1 MFGFAECNCNCNC
14 NSCPLT
20 LCMLPLQQG
29 NSHPALAAYQFTLR
43 LRLDSTWLD
52 STRETGRLQVP
63 FGITQ
68 SRSRSQS
75 QHFACRLRISISTTI
90 PYTDSQIDGQTDEE
104 ADYAVCVRVRVVV
117 EVLSCFEELCVCIT
131 FCRKHLMCSGVS
143 AMPLPSLISYNKFLI
158 TRATFCFN
166 IISLWLCAVS
176 GLGCRAAART
186 HQCQSWWL
194 AMQI

>member
-1 MFGFAECNCNCNC
+1 
-14 NSCPLT
+14 
-20 LCMLPLQQG
+20 MLPLQQR
-29 NSHPALAAYQFTLR
+29 NSQPALAAYQFTLR
-43 LRLDSTWLD
+43 LRLDLSWVEL
-52 STRETGRLQVP
+52 SRETGRLQVP

-68 SRSRSQS
+68 SKSKSRSQS

-90 PYTDSQIDGQTDEE
+90 PCTDRQTDRRTDRET
-104 ADYAVCVRVRVVV
+104 DYAVCVRVRVVVVV

-131 FCRKHLMCSGVS
+131 FCRKHLICSGVS

-166 IISLWLCAVS
+166 IISFWLCAGS
-176 GLGCRAAART
+176 ALGCRAAART